1 MQAALDALLYGIS
14 IYALPAVIALVTL
27 LALLVWDQ
35 KYPATGATGLELKS
49 IEEISA
55 RLKPAESLAQIEREA
70 AAQLA
75 AMLVDCGG
83 AARDVAARHQQHQ
96 HVVDAVP
103 VHALRGG

>member
-49 IEEISA
+49 IEHK
-55 RLKPAESLAQIEREA
+55 RWR
-70 AAQLA
+70 
-75 AMLVDCGG
+75 
-83 AARDVAARHQQHQ
+83 
-96 HVVDAVP
+96 
-103 VHALRGG
+103 RGRPPCLPC